1 MGGGAKG
8 KLFEISI
15 MKQLRNNY
23 ALLPIVVAGAFGLSL
38 SAFAI
43 VRTLSK
49 SPDVKI
55 NRFSSEKPYE
65 RLLTPDGK
73 PVQYKYF
80 STLDYSKLPQHEK
93 PKLD

>member
-1 MGGGAKG
+1 MGGEAKG
-8 KLFEISI
+8 KLFEVSI
-15 MKQLRNNY
+15 MKQVRANY
-23 ALLPIVVAGAFGLSL
+23 SLLPIVCVGIFGMGL

-43 VRTLSK
+43 ARTLSR
-49 SPDVKI
+49 SPDVKV
-55 NRFSSEKPYE
+55 NRFNQDKPYE
-65 RLLTPDGK
+65 RLVSPDGK

>member
-1 MGGGAKG
+1 MGGEAKG

-15 MKQLRNNY
+15 LKQLKGNY
-23 ALLPIVVAGAFGLSL
+23 SLLPIFCVGVFGIGLST
-38 SAFAI
+38 FAI
-43 VRTLSK
+43 IRTLSR
-49 SPDVKI
+49 SPDVKL

-65 RLLTPDGK
+65 RLITPDGK

-80 STLDYSKLPQHEK
+80 STLDYNKLPLDEK